1 VNKAYVDTPDK
12 DKSNASLIYIPNNGE
27 MFYNLLST
35 KFPIDSTDS
44 IDNGEWYE
52 VYTDGVS
59 LKDKF
64 VVFFSDLYS
73 YKHLTDDLS
82 LLDYNTVELP
92 ISIVTLNEMIT
103 YIEENN
109 L

>member
-1 VNKAYVDTPDK
+1 MNKAYIDTPDM
-12 DKSNASLIYIPNNGE
+12 DSSNASLIYIPNNGK

-35 KFPIDSTDS
+35 KFPIDS
-44 IDNGEWYE
+44 IDNGVWNE
-52 VYTDGVS
+52 VYTSGAS

-73 YKHLTDDLS
+73 YKQMIDDLS
-82 LLDYNTVELP
+82 LLDYNILELEK
-92 ISIVTLNEMIT
+92 TLDRFEQMLH